1 MPSSTRA
8 PLIWSIWATLTANKP
23 GLRNVTGE
31 TRVPRRI
38 RYVSRAR
45 PASVTHASVG
55 PGRPLTEPI
64 FKKWSLRKKPPK
76 PSVSARAATANR
88 SSYVAP
94 CCGSVKMHKS
104 ESCMSVDDRLV
115 DELLQ
120 LAADRVDAT
129 LQELREELHGEV
141 LVRGAPHRRSGCAAP
156 RELTDAARQA
166 PLDGIVGDAD
176 TEPETDPVE
185 RRLGEQRSA
194 EGGEVDAVG
203 QMVAGH
209 VLHGARSEDAH
220 AVELAAAQQHLGEPV

>member
-38 RYVSRAR
+38 RDVSRAR
-45 PASVTHASVG
+45 PARVTHASVV
-55 PGRPLTEPI
+55 PESPLTAPT

-120 LAADRVDAT
+120 LAADRVDAAR
-129 LQELREELHGEV
+129 QELREELHGEV
-141 LVRGAPHRRSGCAAP
+141 LRR
-156 RELTDAARQA
+156 
-166 PLDGIVGDAD
+166 V
-176 TEPETDPVE
+176 EPE
-185 RRLGEQRSA
+185 RR
-194 EGGEVDAVG
+194 
-203 QMVAGH
+203 AGPP
-209 VLHGARSEDAH
+209 R
-220 AVELAAAQQHLGEPV
+220 P